1 MERKHDHRPASS
13 PPEPARPRQPEEAD
27 GRYGAWLDLQRRAGN
42 AAVSSA
48 LGRGRAPERGGAPVP
63 ASAGAARSVLGDL
76 ADDVRVHQAG
86 EGGPEVPAGALAAT
100 EGTDI
105 AVAPGAPVADSPAGA
120 LLLAHESAHVVQQ
133 TAPTGGSTEAAEDQA
148 DVAAVAAMAGRQV
161 PTLGGARGVQYF
173 EAPKHQAS
181 LTNAM
186 DQVGFSDQ
194 EQQMAYLGNWC
205 RDMSQ
210 AMVPMLNSTIG
221 VQATMTLVS
230 SVAQMKFGRPVT
242 PAQLGMYDPVEHID
256 NPTGLVN
263 ADLLQNRLGGVD
275 PGGALRSGAPTSI
288 PVAGRGAFTTPERDV
303 GPDAIAAL
311 MQTDAAGVPAYIT
324 QSRDYVKA
332 EIRQAIGQKR
342 TAEGLFH
349 VGNFS
354 HVVEDLFAHSN
365 WIEVAVGDLIRSGG
379 FTLEPGSEAA
389 QDVQQRVNL
398 GQPPIETYAGN
409 VAARGR
415 ESRPVLMTGSFAPGA
430 KGHDTLISL
439 KAEVQNVLAGVEPFA
454 PDGSTGKWWDFGLEL
469 LQNVE
474 AAADAGN
481 LGVIFSDHVR
491 QVIDNMG
498 LGQKIKHF
506 TGGLEHKARS
516 TFGEGF
522 LGDVAAGAAGL
533 LHGAASA
540 TVDATGEAWDTVV
553 LGALKEGADLLG
565 ARMDLV
571 KVAYYV
577 KHGGEEIEQAW
588 GVVKEA
594 VTKLPAEIREKLLPA
609 LTKAEEAFRK
619 KLRELLTAA
628 YKRGVLTLMDA
639 LEGPIGAT
647 DVAESPVY
655 RKVADLKAQL
665 GPDGAL
671 RTALVEAVRNAAPGP
686 AGSAMAARLQGAS
699 PEELVALASSPELKT
714 FLSSL
719 ADYDRPVV
727 LAALDP
733 VNEAGERI
741 SQFDRLPD
749 WAKAGGSHSQMAKDH
764 ADSPFF
770 GAAFL
775 MANEADRKIMG
786 LLAQAWRELG
796 STGPAPGLEGTLP
809 NEEEEEG
816 EHLDPLVD
824 TEAMDRERGRSFHET
839 RDMADRVR
847 RTGHADELP
856 SALID
861 DLIKQL
867 GDLAEAARK
876 DAVRFPGGRA
886 LSRKIEDL
894 ITVLQGT
901 PSARLAESACLALK
915 SWIDQHLDETLS
927 AGQRLVAGEV
937 ARLVD
942 AAAHQ
947 IAQLGEP
954 ETDAEHAAHDS
965 GQRSDAH
972 YNEQLAMLAQQR
984 DTIRLPAGRGARAAT
999 AADRAVAAARTTP
1012 EKLEA
1017 EVDRIINHPY
1027 ETTWWRSTLATWLT
1041 AHKREVSQ
1049 WILDR
1054 NRGHT
1059 HSH

>member
-1 MERKHDHRPASS
+1 VERKHDRRPASP
-13 PPEPARPRQPEEAD
+13 PPEQAPKRRPEEAD
-27 GRYGAWLDLQRRAGN
+27 ERYRALLDLQRRAGN

-48 LGRGRAPERGGAPVP
+48 IAKGRPPDRGGTPVP
-63 ASAGAARSVLGDL
+63 TSAGAARSVLGDL

-86 EGGPEVPAGALAAT
+86 EGGPDVPAGALAAT
-100 EGTDI
+100 TGTDI
-105 AVAPGAPVADSPAGA
+105 AVAPGAPPADSPAGA

-133 TAPTGGSTEAAEDQA
+133 TAPTGGATEAAEDQA
-148 DVAAVAAMAGRQV
+148 DMAAAAAMVGRPVPALGPARGRQ
-161 PTLGGARGVQYF
+161 LF

-205 RDMSQ
+205 QDMSQ
-210 AMVPMLNSTIG
+210 AMVPVLNTTIG
-221 VQATMTLVS
+221 GQATMTLVS
-230 SVAQMKFGRPVT
+230 SVAQMKFGRPVS

-256 NPTGLVN
+256 NPTGTVN
-263 ADLLQNRLGGVD
+263 NDLLQNKLGGLD
-275 PGGALRSGAPTSI
+275 PGGKLRSGETTNI
-288 PVAGRGAFTTPERDV
+288 PMVGRGAFTTPERDLS
-303 GPDAIAAL
+303 PDAIGRL
-311 MQTDAAGVPAYIT
+311 MKTNDAGVPEYIA
-324 QSRDYVKA
+324 QSREYVKD
-332 EIRQAIGQKR
+332 EIRAAIADKR

-365 WIEVAVGDLIRSGG
+365 WIEVAVGDLIQSGA
-379 FTLEPGSEAA
+379 FTLESNSEAGK
-389 QDVQQRVNL
+389 DVQRRLQL

-409 VAARGR
+409 VAAHGR
-415 ESRPVLMTGSFAPGA
+415 EARPALMTGTFAPGS
-430 KGHDTLISL
+430 KGHDTFISL
-439 KAEVQNVLAGVEPFA
+439 KAEVQNVLAGVEPFG
-454 PDGSTGKWWDFGLEL
+454 PDGSTEKWWDFGLEL

-481 LGVIFSDHVR
+481 LGAIFADHVK
-491 QVIDNMG
+491 QVVDNMG
-498 LGQKIKHF
+498 IGQKIKHF

-522 LGDVAAGAAGL
+522 LGDLAAGAAGL

-588 GVVKEA
+588 GVVKKA

-609 LTKAEEAFRK
+609 LTKAEEAFKK

-628 YKRGVLTLMDA
+628 YKRGVQTLMDA
-639 LEGPIGAT
+639 LEGGISAT
-647 DVAESPVY
+647 DVAESPIY
-655 RKVADLKAQL
+655 RKVADIKGQL
-665 GPDGAL
+665 GPDGEL
-671 RTALVEAVRNAAPGP
+671 RKALVSAVRDAAPGP
-686 AGSAMAARLQGAS
+686 AGSAMAARLQAAS

-714 FLSSL
+714 FLNSL

-727 LAALDP
+727 MAALDP
-733 VNEAGERI
+733 VNDAGERI
-741 SQFDRLPD
+741 AQFDKLPD
-749 WAKAGGSHSQMAKDH
+749 WAKAGGSHSQLAKDH

-770 GAAFL
+770 GAAFK
-775 MANEADRKIMG
+775 MANEADRTILT
-786 LLAQAWRELG
+786 LLTQAWNELG
-796 STGPAPGLEGTLP
+796 STGKAPGLEGNLP
-809 NEEEEEG
+809 KVEEDEG
-816 EHLDPLVD
+816 EHLNPLID

-839 RDMADRVR
+839 RDMAERIR
-847 RTGHADELP
+847 KTGHADELP
-856 SALID
+856 SELID
-861 DLIKQL
+861 GLIKQL
-867 GDLAEAARK
+867 VELGEAARK

-886 LSRKIEDL
+886 LARQVEDL
-894 ITVLQGT
+894 ITTLRGS
-901 PSARLAESACLALK
+901 PSARLVEASCQRLK
-915 SWIDQHLDETLS
+915 AWIDGHLDETLS
-927 AGQRLVAGEV
+927 HGQRVVADTI
-937 ARLVD
+937 AKLVD

-947 IAQLGEP
+947 IAELGKP
-954 ETDAEHAAHDS
+954 ETEEEHAAHDS
-965 GQRSDAH
+965 SQRSDAH
-972 YNEQLAMLAQQR
+972 YNEQIAMLDEQR
-984 DTIRLPAGRGARAAT
+984 RKVGLPLGRGAKSAT
-999 AADRAVAAARTTP
+999 DADRKAAAARTTIQ
-1012 EKLEA
+1012 KLEA

-1027 ETTWWRSTLATWLT
+1027 ETTWWRGTMTQWLSE
-1041 AHKREVSQ
+1041 HKREVSQ

-1054 NRGHT
+1054 NQGHT

>member
-1 MERKHDHRPASS
+1 M
-13 PPEPARPRQPEEAD
+13 
-27 GRYGAWLDLQRRAGN
+27 
-42 AAVSSA
+42 
-48 LGRGRAPERGGAPVP
+48 
-63 ASAGAARSVLGDL
+63 
-76 ADDVRVHQAG
+76 
-86 EGGPEVPAGALAAT
+86 
-100 EGTDI
+100 
-105 AVAPGAPVADSPAGA
+105 
-120 LLLAHESAHVVQQ
+120 VQQ
-133 TAPTGGSTEAAEDQA
+133 TAPTGGGSMEAAEHQA
-148 DVAAVAAMAGRQV
+148 DAAAVAAMAGRPV
-161 PTLGGARGVQYF
+161 PALGGARGIQYF

-186 DQVGFSDQ
+186 AQVGFSDQ

-263 ADLLQNRLGGVD
+263 ADLLQNRLGGLD
-275 PGGALRSGAPTSI
+275 PGGALRSGAPTDI

-303 GPDAIAAL
+303 GPEAIGRL
-311 MQTDAAGVPAYIT
+311 MQTDDAGVPAYIA

-332 EIRQAIGQKR
+332 EIRAAIGEKR

-365 WIEVAVGDLIRSGG
+365 WIEVAVGDLIHSGD
-379 FTLEPGSEAA
+379 FTLQSKEEVPSTGRRRRPRTWTK
-389 QDVQQRVNL
+389 RVKL

-409 VAARGR
+409 VAVHGR

-439 KAEVQNVLAGVEPFA
+439 KAEAQNVLAGVEPFA
-454 PDGSTGKWWDFGLEL
+454 PDGSTEKWWDFGIEL

-474 AAADAGN
+474 AAADTGN
-481 LGVIFSDHVR
+481 LGVIFADHVR
-491 QVIDNMG
+491 QVVDNMG
-498 LGQKIKHF
+498 IGQKIKHF

-516 TFGEGF
+516 TFGEGM
-522 LGDVAAGAAGL
+522 LGDLAAGAAGL

-540 TVDATGEAWDTVV
+540 TVDATGEAWDSVV

-565 ARMDLV
+565 GRMDLV
-571 KVAYYV
+571 KVAYYL

-619 KLRELLTAA
+619 KLRELLTTA
-628 YKRGVLTLMDA
+628 YKRGVETLIDA
-639 LEGPIGAT
+639 LEGASGAT

-655 RKVADLKAQL
+655 RKVADVKAQL
-665 GPDGAL
+665 GPGGPL
-671 RTALVEAVRNAAPGP
+671 RKALVEAVQNVAPGP
-686 AGSAMAARLQGAS
+686 AGSAMAARLQAAS
-699 PEELVALASSPELKT
+699 PEELVALASSPELKS

-719 ADYDRPVV
+719 AEYDRPVV

-741 SQFDRLPD
+741 AQFDKLPD

-775 MANEADRKIMG
+775 MANEADRTIMD
-786 LLAQAWRELG
+786 LLTKAWQELG
-796 STGPAPGLEGTLP
+796 STGPAPGLEGPLP

-816 EHLDPLVD
+816 EHLDPLID

-839 RDMADRVR
+839 RDMAERVR
-847 RTGHADELP
+847 KTGHADVLP

-867 GDLAEAARK
+867 GELAEAARK
-876 DAVRFPGGRA
+876 DAARFPGGRA
-886 LSRKIEDL
+886 LSRKIDDL
-894 ITVLQGT
+894 VTVLRGT
-901 PSARLAESACLALK
+901 PSAHLVESACASLK
-915 SWIDQHLDETLS
+915 SWIDKEFEKPSTRAS
-927 AGQRLVAGEV
+927 TR
-937 ARLVD
+937 RCRMR
-942 AAAHQ
+942 
-947 IAQLGEP
+947 
-954 ETDAEHAAHDS
+954 S
-965 GQRSDAH
+965 GPSP
-972 YNEQLAMLAQQR
+972 
-984 DTIRLPAGRGARAAT
+984 TTSPA
-999 AADRAVAAARTTP
+999 
-1012 EKLEA
+1012 
-1017 EVDRIINHPY
+1017 
-1027 ETTWWRSTLATWLT
+1027 WSTRPPT
-1041 AHKREVSQ
+1041 
-1049 WILDR
+1049 
-1054 NRGHT
+1054 
-1059 HSH
+1059 